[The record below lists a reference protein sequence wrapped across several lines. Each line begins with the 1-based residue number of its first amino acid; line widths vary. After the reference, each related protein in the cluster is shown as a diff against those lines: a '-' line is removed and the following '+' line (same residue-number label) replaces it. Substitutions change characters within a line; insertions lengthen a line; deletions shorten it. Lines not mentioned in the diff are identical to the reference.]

1 MRRGKQAAGVLLCMV
16 LAAASVPGIP
26 ANAEEGKTKDVK
38 TEAVQTKEPVQSL
51 SSVNGQA
58 TIPQIR
64 LSVGDGQSTPQ
75 YAAEEQVELVVK
87 VTNQG
92 VADAQN
98 VRITPMIDN
107 AADWPFVI
115 ESMNYEQNL
124 GTIKAG
130 ERVEAKWALT
140 VRSDVETKS
149 YKSLFAISYD
159 DGKTPYDV
167 QKTIYVN
174 TTAKP
179 AEQPGG
185 GDGGS
190 VQDPNTNPNT
200 DPQTPGETPGG
211 DAGSDSGDLSG
222 MGGAMIPGDG
232 GVYNSDPVVSGGGS
246 TSKSVPRVIVTGFA
260 TDPGAVNA
268 GSNFRLTVHVKNTS
282 SATAVSNMLFDLQ
295 APAAGTEGAAE
306 APAFL
311 PASGSSSIYLDSIPA
326 GETRDITID
335 MNARADLLQKP
346 YSIALTMKYEDGNAV
361 QYEGASSLAIP
372 VQQAARFEFSDIE
385 IAPGSVEVGEE
396 ANLTCSLYNTGR
408 VKLYN
413 VKASF
418 VGDGIKGKDV
428 FVGNLESGA
437 TGTIDGM
444 LTAESEI
451 PAGTKCKMVVTY
463 EDVSGNVST
472 TEKEFELEVLPM
484 AADDMPADAATVEQK
499 ASIPVVPIV
508 IGVLVVAGVV
518 LTIVLLR
525 RKRKNRCW
533 QKRRIW
539 QMRWIDLLRMSSG
552 SLKRRKLRTF
562 LTVLGVVI
570 GTASIVVMISL
581 GLGMQQSLYREIEQS
596 GGMTSITVTGKDV
609 GSRMVYTSDDQM
621 GDETKKYITD
631 ETIKELEKLEHVA
644 SASPSLTM
652 NSVLLSG
659 KYEGYIQLVGLT
671 PEEMKRQNMKLTDDS
686 RLPDEDAQNL
696 ELIFGNGVPTMFYER
711 GSGKGYWETMELPDI
726 DFRNDQMFLILDQ
739 DAFFNAQQNTPVSE
753 NSGDQSA
760 QSGGNASAG
769 TQKPPKKYVVNACGM
784 VAGDVESYNANYYD
798 VYCNI
803 DVLRSM
809 LQKEFAG
816 RAIPGQPT
824 TKTGKPYRFFAYTT
838 AKVQADELDNVE
850 TLANQIREL
859 GYNVSTN
866 AEYLKSMQKQF
877 AMVQALLGGI
887 GAVSL
892 FVAAIGIANT
902 MMMSIYERTKEI
914 GVIKVLGCSLRNI
927 KTMFLMEAGFIGFI
941 GGVIGNILSFLM
953 SVAINFLVAKSGG
966 VGLDGNLSYIPLWL
980 VLASMGF
987 AVFVGM
993 AAGYFPALRAMR
1005 LSPLA
1010 AIRNN

>member
-16 LAAASVPGIP
+16 LAAASVLGIP

-282 SATAVSNMLFDLQ
+282 STTAVSNMLFDLQ

-472 TEKEFELEVLPM
+472 TEKEFELEVLPT
-484 AADDMPADAATVEQK
+484 AADDMPADAAPVEQK
-499 ASIPVVPIV
+499 ASMPVVPIV

-518 LTIVLLR
+518 LTVVLLR
-525 RKRKNRCW
+525 RKK
-533 QKRRIW
+533 KK
-539 QMRWIDLLRMSSG
+539 QML
-552 SLKRRKLRTF
+552 
-562 LTVLGVVI
+562 
-570 GTASIVVMISL
+570 
-581 GLGMQQSLYREIEQS
+581 
-596 GGMTSITVTGKDV
+596 
-609 GSRMVYTSDDQM
+609 
-621 GDETKKYITD
+621 
-631 ETIKELEKLEHVA
+631 
-644 SASPSLTM
+644 
-652 NSVLLSG
+652 
-659 KYEGYIQLVGLT
+659 
-671 PEEMKRQNMKLTDDS
+671 
-686 RLPDEDAQNL
+686 
-696 ELIFGNGVPTMFYER
+696 
-711 GSGKGYWETMELPDI
+711 
-726 DFRNDQMFLILDQ
+726 
-739 DAFFNAQQNTPVSE
+739 
-753 NSGDQSA
+753 
-760 QSGGNASAG
+760 
-769 TQKPPKKYVVNACGM
+769 
-784 VAGDVESYNANYYD
+784 
-798 VYCNI
+798 
-803 DVLRSM
+803 
-809 LQKEFAG
+809 
-816 RAIPGQPT
+816 
-824 TKTGKPYRFFAYTT
+824 
-838 AKVQADELDNVE
+838 ADEED
-850 TLANQIREL
+850 LADE
-859 GYNVSTN
+859 V
-866 AEYLKSMQKQF
+866 
-877 AMVQALLGGI
+877 
-887 GAVSL
+887 
-892 FVAAIGIANT
+892 
-902 MMMSIYERTKEI
+902 
-914 GVIKVLGCSLRNI
+914 
-927 KTMFLMEAGFIGFI
+927 
-941 GGVIGNILSFLM
+941 
-953 SVAINFLVAKSGG
+953 
-966 VGLDGNLSYIPLWL
+966 D
-980 VLASMGF
+980 
-987 AVFVGM
+987 
-993 AAGYFPALRAMR
+993 R
-1005 LSPLA
+1005 LTEDE
-1010 AIRNN
+1010 

>member
-295 APAAGTEGAAE
+295 APAAGTEGA
-306 APAFL
+306 
-311 PASGSSSIYLDSIPA
+311 
-326 GETRDITID
+326 
-335 MNARADLLQKP
+335 
-346 YSIALTMKYEDGNAV
+346 
-361 QYEGASSLAIP
+361 SSLAIP

-525 RKRKNRCW
+525 RKK
-533 QKRRIW
+533 KK
-539 QMRWIDLLRMSSG
+539 QMLAEEEDL
-552 SLKRRKLRTF
+552 
-562 LTVLGVVI
+562 
-570 GTASIVVMISL
+570 
-581 GLGMQQSLYREIEQS
+581 
-596 GGMTSITVTGKDV
+596 
-609 GSRMVYTSDDQM
+609 
-621 GDETKKYITD
+621 
-631 ETIKELEKLEHVA
+631 
-644 SASPSLTM
+644 
-652 NSVLLSG
+652 
-659 KYEGYIQLVGLT
+659 
-671 PEEMKRQNMKLTDDS
+671 
-686 RLPDEDAQNL
+686 
-696 ELIFGNGVPTMFYER
+696 
-711 GSGKGYWETMELPDI
+711 
-726 DFRNDQMFLILDQ
+726 
-739 DAFFNAQQNTPVSE
+739 
-753 NSGDQSA
+753 
-760 QSGGNASAG
+760 
-769 TQKPPKKYVVNACGM
+769 
-784 VAGDVESYNANYYD
+784 
-798 VYCNI
+798 
-803 DVLRSM
+803 
-809 LQKEFAG
+809 
-816 RAIPGQPT
+816 
-824 TKTGKPYRFFAYTT
+824 
-838 AKVQADELDNVE
+838 ADEVD
-850 TLANQIREL
+850 
-859 GYNVSTN
+859 
-866 AEYLKSMQKQF
+866 
-877 AMVQALLGGI
+877 
-887 GAVSL
+887 
-892 FVAAIGIANT
+892 
-902 MMMSIYERTKEI
+902 
-914 GVIKVLGCSLRNI
+914 
-927 KTMFLMEAGFIGFI
+927 
-941 GGVIGNILSFLM
+941 
-953 SVAINFLVAKSGG
+953 
-966 VGLDGNLSYIPLWL
+966 
-980 VLASMGF
+980 
-987 AVFVGM
+987 
-993 AAGYFPALRAMR
+993 R
-1005 LSPLA
+1005 LTEDE
-1010 AIRNN
+1010 

>member
-1 MRRGKQAAGVLLCMV
+1 MRRGKQAAGILLCMV

-38 TEAVQTKEPVQSL
+38 AEAVQTKEPVQSL

-75 YAAEEQVELVVK
+75 YTAEEQVELVVK

-130 ERVEAKWALT
+130 ESVEAKWTLT

-159 DGKTPYDV
+159 DGTTPYDV

-185 GDGGS
+185 GDDGS
-190 VQDPNTNPNT
+190 AQDPDTDPNT

-211 DAGSDSGDLSG
+211 NVSDPGAGDLSG

-232 GVYNSDPVVSGGGS
+232 GVYNIDPVVSGGGS

-282 SATAVSNMLFDLQ
+282 STTAVSNMLFDLQ

-346 YSIALTMKYEDGNAV
+346 YSIAMTMKYEDGNAV

-385 IAPGSVEVGEE
+385 IAPGSIEVGEE

-484 AADDMPADAATVEQK
+484 AADDMPADAAPVEQK
-499 ASIPVVPIV
+499 ASIPVIPIV

-525 RKRKNRCW
+525 RKK
-533 QKRRIW
+533 KK
-539 QMRWIDLLRMSSG
+539 QMLAEEEDL
-552 SLKRRKLRTF
+552 
-562 LTVLGVVI
+562 
-570 GTASIVVMISL
+570 
-581 GLGMQQSLYREIEQS
+581 
-596 GGMTSITVTGKDV
+596 
-609 GSRMVYTSDDQM
+609 
-621 GDETKKYITD
+621 
-631 ETIKELEKLEHVA
+631 
-644 SASPSLTM
+644 
-652 NSVLLSG
+652 
-659 KYEGYIQLVGLT
+659 
-671 PEEMKRQNMKLTDDS
+671 
-686 RLPDEDAQNL
+686 
-696 ELIFGNGVPTMFYER
+696 
-711 GSGKGYWETMELPDI
+711 
-726 DFRNDQMFLILDQ
+726 
-739 DAFFNAQQNTPVSE
+739 
-753 NSGDQSA
+753 
-760 QSGGNASAG
+760 
-769 TQKPPKKYVVNACGM
+769 
-784 VAGDVESYNANYYD
+784 
-798 VYCNI
+798 
-803 DVLRSM
+803 
-809 LQKEFAG
+809 
-816 RAIPGQPT
+816 
-824 TKTGKPYRFFAYTT
+824 
-838 AKVQADELDNVE
+838 ADEVD
-850 TLANQIREL
+850 
-859 GYNVSTN
+859 
-866 AEYLKSMQKQF
+866 
-877 AMVQALLGGI
+877 
-887 GAVSL
+887 
-892 FVAAIGIANT
+892 
-902 MMMSIYERTKEI
+902 
-914 GVIKVLGCSLRNI
+914 
-927 KTMFLMEAGFIGFI
+927 
-941 GGVIGNILSFLM
+941 
-953 SVAINFLVAKSGG
+953 
-966 VGLDGNLSYIPLWL
+966 
-980 VLASMGF
+980 
-987 AVFVGM
+987 
-993 AAGYFPALRAMR
+993 R
-1005 LSPLA
+1005 LTEDE
-1010 AIRNN
+1010 

>member
-1 MRRGKQAAGVLLCMV
+1 MRKGKQAAGILLCMV
-16 LAAASVPGIP
+16 LAVASVPGIP
-26 ANAEEGKTKDVK
+26 ANAEEGKKKDVK
-38 TEAVQTKEPVQSL
+38 AEAVQTKEQIQSL

-75 YAAEEQVELVVK
+75 YTAEEQVELVVK

-130 ERVEAKWALT
+130 ESVEAKWTLT

-159 DGKTPYDV
+159 DGTTPYDV

-185 GDGGS
+185 GDDGS
-190 VQDPNTNPNT
+190 AQDP
-200 DPQTPGETPGG
+200 G
-211 DAGSDSGDLSG
+211 AGDLSG
-222 MGGAMIPGDG
+222 MGGAMVPGDG

-282 SATAVSNMLFDLQ
+282 STTAVSNMLFDLQ

-311 PASGSSSIYLDSIPA
+311 PASGSSSIYLDGIPA

-385 IAPGSVEVGEE
+385 IAPGSIEVGEE

-484 AADDMPADAATVEQK
+484 AADDMPADAAPVEQK

-525 RKRKNRCW
+525 RKK
-533 QKRRIW
+533 KK
-539 QMRWIDLLRMSSG
+539 QMLAEEEDL
-552 SLKRRKLRTF
+552 
-562 LTVLGVVI
+562 
-570 GTASIVVMISL
+570 
-581 GLGMQQSLYREIEQS
+581 
-596 GGMTSITVTGKDV
+596 
-609 GSRMVYTSDDQM
+609 
-621 GDETKKYITD
+621 
-631 ETIKELEKLEHVA
+631 
-644 SASPSLTM
+644 
-652 NSVLLSG
+652 
-659 KYEGYIQLVGLT
+659 
-671 PEEMKRQNMKLTDDS
+671 
-686 RLPDEDAQNL
+686 
-696 ELIFGNGVPTMFYER
+696 
-711 GSGKGYWETMELPDI
+711 
-726 DFRNDQMFLILDQ
+726 
-739 DAFFNAQQNTPVSE
+739 
-753 NSGDQSA
+753 
-760 QSGGNASAG
+760 
-769 TQKPPKKYVVNACGM
+769 
-784 VAGDVESYNANYYD
+784 
-798 VYCNI
+798 
-803 DVLRSM
+803 
-809 LQKEFAG
+809 
-816 RAIPGQPT
+816 
-824 TKTGKPYRFFAYTT
+824 
-838 AKVQADELDNVE
+838 ADEVD
-850 TLANQIREL
+850 
-859 GYNVSTN
+859 
-866 AEYLKSMQKQF
+866 
-877 AMVQALLGGI
+877 
-887 GAVSL
+887 
-892 FVAAIGIANT
+892 
-902 MMMSIYERTKEI
+902 
-914 GVIKVLGCSLRNI
+914 
-927 KTMFLMEAGFIGFI
+927 
-941 GGVIGNILSFLM
+941 
-953 SVAINFLVAKSGG
+953 
-966 VGLDGNLSYIPLWL
+966 
-980 VLASMGF
+980 
-987 AVFVGM
+987 
-993 AAGYFPALRAMR
+993 R
-1005 LSPLA
+1005 LTEDE
-1010 AIRNN
+1010 